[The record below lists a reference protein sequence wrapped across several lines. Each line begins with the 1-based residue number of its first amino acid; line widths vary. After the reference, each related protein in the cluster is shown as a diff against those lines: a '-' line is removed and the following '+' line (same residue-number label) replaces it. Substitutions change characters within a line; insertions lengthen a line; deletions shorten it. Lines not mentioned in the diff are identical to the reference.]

1 MNESQRAE
9 ALPTQVPRA
18 LIILCALFLLILS
31 VLAVAPAG
39 AQTGPRVDRIDRISD
54 RFAIVHVYSPSMN
67 RVIPNEVY
75 LPENQGAPSP
85 TLYLLNGVDGGQE
98 GKSWFQ
104 STRLRDFFHNKHV
117 KVVSPVGGRYSMY
130 TDWRLPD
137 PILGVN
143 KWQTYMT
150 AELPIAIDNAFPS
163 TGRNAVGGLSLSA
176 ASALNLAIQAP
187 HRYQAV
193 ASYSGCARTSSPEG
207 IAANAAVVAFGGGNV
222 VNAFGAPGDPA
233 WVANDPFVNAE
244 RLRGKAIY
252 LAAASGIPGPADG
265 VTGLAV
271 IGQTLGPGAV
281 EFATN
286 LCSLAFKARL
296 DSLSIP
302 ATLAHQANGAHTW
315 GLFEQQM
322 RDSWRV
328 IGPAIGA

>member
-1 MNESQRAE
+1 MGKAQNAGGSGRRTP
-9 ALPTQVPRA
+9 ALRILVA
-18 LIILCALFLLILS
+18 LAALLIPLVS
-31 VLAVAPAG
+31 AAPAS
-39 AQTGPRVDRIDRISD
+39 AQPGPRVDRIDRIGD

-75 LPENQGAPSP
+75 LPANQGAASP

-104 STRLRDFFHNKHV
+104 STRLRDFFSNKHV
-117 KVVSPVGGRYSMY
+117 KVVSPIGGRYSMY
-130 TDWRLPD
+130 ADWRHPD
-137 PILGVN
+137 PVLGVN

-150 AELPIAIDNAFPS
+150 SELPIAIDNAFPS

-176 ASALNLAIQAP
+176 ASALDLAVQAP
-187 HRYQAV
+187 NRYQAV
-193 ASYSGCARTSSPEG
+193 ASYSGCARTSAPEG
-207 IAANAAVVAFGGGNV
+207 VAANAAVVAFGGGNV
-222 VNAFGAPGDPA
+222 FNAFGPPGDPS
-233 WVANDPFVNAE
+233 WVQHDPFVNAE

-286 LCSLAFKARL
+286 LCSMAFKSRL
-296 DSLSIP
+296 DSLGIP
-302 ATLAHQANGAHTW
+302 ATLSQQATGAHTW